1 MPKQY
6 AQIDT
11 VPASQFLIFVTLV
24 LAGLAVLL
32 CGLCLRVATADWRAA
47 KLPMLTTQSERDAYA
62 RHVKARAAPRYFI
75 DGAMPKRP

>member
-1 MPKQY
+1 MPKQF
-6 AQIDT
+6 AQIGS
-11 VPASQFLIFVTLV
+11 VPASPFLLLVTLV

-62 RHVKARAAPRYFI
+62 RHDKARAAARYFI
-75 DGAMPKRP
+75 DGAMPQRP